1 MNCIN
6 LTGRLTRDPEAIV
19 TTSSGAKYS
28 RFTIAVG
35 RIGAKEG
42 AQSAD
47 FIPCIAW
54 NKTAEILTQYCKK
67 GQMIGVNGR
76 LNVTPY
82 EKNGEKRTAFDVVA
96 LSLEML
102 GGKPSENN
110 EESKPKAEPVKAPSK
125 PIEATIDDYIDDNN
139 VDLPFEI

>member
-1 MNCIN
+1 MNSIN
-6 LTGRLTRDPEAIV
+6 LTGRLTYDPELKE
-19 TTSSGAKYS
+19 TNNGTKFT
-28 RFTIAVG
+28 RFKLAVS

-42 AQSAD
+42 QQKAD
-47 FIPCIAW
+47 FIPCLAW
-54 NKTAEILTQYCKK
+54 AKTAEILCQYCKK
-67 GQMIGVNGR
+67 GSMIGLNGR
-76 LNVTPY
+76 LTANEY
-82 EKNGEKRTAFDVVA
+82 EKDGEKKIAFDVVA